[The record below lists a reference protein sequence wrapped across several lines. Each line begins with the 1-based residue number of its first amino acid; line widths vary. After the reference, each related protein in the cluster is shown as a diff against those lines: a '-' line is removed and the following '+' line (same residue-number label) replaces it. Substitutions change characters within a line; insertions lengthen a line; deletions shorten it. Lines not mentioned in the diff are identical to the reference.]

1 VAVIDSRQVF
11 IGSLNLDL
19 RSAWSNTEAGL
30 LIASPALAHEI
41 EGLIGR
47 DRLASVYQLRLGADG
62 ESIEW
67 VETAADGTK
76 HVLKEEPH
84 DSWLHR
90 LKMFLISPFAPED
103 LL

>member
-1 VAVIDSRQVF
+1 VIDSRQVF
-11 IGSLNLDL
+11 VGSLNLDQ

-30 LIASPALAHEI
+30 LIDSPRLAGEI
-41 EGLIGR
+41 EALIGN
-47 DRLASVYQLRLGADG
+47 DRMASVYQLRLAADG

-67 VETAADGTK
+67 VTTAADGSR

-90 LKMFLISPFAPED
+90 LKMLLVSPFAPED